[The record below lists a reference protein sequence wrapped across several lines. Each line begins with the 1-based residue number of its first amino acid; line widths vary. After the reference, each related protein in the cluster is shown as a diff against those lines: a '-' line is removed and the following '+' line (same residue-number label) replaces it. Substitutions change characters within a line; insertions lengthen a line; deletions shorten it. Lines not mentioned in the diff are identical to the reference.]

1 MAINQLST
9 ANTFQEWLSTTSTLV
24 AVANN
29 LTDGVNGSPFIM
41 NTAIIIG
48 GANSS
53 LNVYNHT
60 NVNTLRANTSNI
72 ANISLASGN
81 ISGNGSIT
89 FGQNL
94 TVTYANVV
102 QNIASLNVTSNL
114 AVGGDAFIY
123 GNLTISGN
131 VTLDSIGFDD
141 LNIAGSIAFA
151 NTLNVTGCT
160 YISSIELT
168 GNVVSRLNVT
178 SNLSVANQTILY
190 NRVTA
195 PNANIAWENA
205 GGYANIA
212 NINFASGNITA
223 NGLLTTRSINV
234 WSNVTSIN
242 TTGNLWVGGD
252 TFIYGNLTISGNV
265 TLDSLGFDDLEVAG
279 SVNSS
284 NLNTSTGNITL
295 LVGNANTAIYS
306 NITSAIDSAIAFA
319 IALG

>member
-24 AVANN
+24 ALANN

-60 NVNTLRANTSNI
+60 NVNTLRANSSNI
-72 ANISLASGN
+72 ANVSFSSGN
-81 ISGNGSIT
+81 IAGNGTLTISNIT
-89 FGQNL
+89 VNS
-94 TVTYANVV
+94 
-102 QNIASLNVTSNL
+102 NIAAVNTTGNL

-141 LNIAGSIAFA
+141 LNVAGSIAVA
-151 NTLNVTGCT
+151 DTLNVTGCT
-160 YISSIELT
+160 YLTNIELSGNVISS
-168 GNVVSRLNVT
+168 LNVT
-178 SNLSVANQTILY
+178 SNLVVANQTILY
-190 NRVTA
+190 NRITA

-265 TLDSLGFDDLEVAG
+265 TLDTIGFDDLSVAG

-295 LVGNANTAIYS
+295 LVGDANTAIYS